1 MKTKGYLFTLSTL
14 FIAVILAIYV
24 GHSLDYNYAVIIAGL
39 NIMLLVATVSALYY
53 QNKRLSA
60 QMKIAENDTFYKLAL
75 EVDKAFLENYDLW
88 PYFNDGKEIE
98 ADCNKEKLFRIE
110 ALAILKLDY
119 YEHVIG
125 LYEENKLKKAWDT
138 YFIEGFRSG
147 PALRMAYKKN
157 EKWLGSTLKDIFNKA
172 ASTN

>member
-1 MKTKGYLFTLSTL
+1 MRTRGYLFTLSTL
-14 FIAVILAIYV
+14 FVTVILAIYV
-24 GHSLDYNYAVIIAGL
+24 GHSLNYNYSVIIAVL
-39 NIMLLVATVSALYY
+39 NILLLVSTVCALYY
-53 QNKRLSA
+53 QNKRLSS

-98 ADCNKEKLFRIE
+98 IDCNQEKLSRIE

-125 LYEENKLKKAWDT
+125 LYEENSLKKDWDI

-157 EKWLGSTLKDIFNKA
+157 EKWLRNSLKHIFNKA
-172 ASTN
+172 EQTR